1 MHQSCMQVTRP
12 CTYICISLHFT
23 MSSSSRR
30 QCHDSSLLSQYVH
43 KSSSINISLNIS
55 TATKMPDCMCRAR
68 SYSLGHLSWVSCSCL
83 PWKPATGSTPIGGSA
98 ATPRHPPPT
107 PVQRMQAH
115 AMLSMNHQLIL
126 LLLLLLVSNFV
137 LSGTCHKQ
145 SATSTQDFSI
155 DRMKTPHGCVGQILQ
170 RTAAA

>member
-1 MHQSCMQVTRP
+1 
-12 CTYICISLHFT
+12 
-23 MSSSSRR
+23 
-30 QCHDSSLLSQYVH
+30 
-43 KSSSINISLNIS
+43 
-55 TATKMPDCMCRAR
+55 
-68 SYSLGHLSWVSCSCL
+68 
-83 PWKPATGSTPIGGSA
+83 
-98 ATPRHPPPT
+98 
-107 PVQRMQAH
+107 MQAH